1 LDQGNA
7 ANRRDMS
14 EMTVAGPSVF
24 TAWVRARI
32 GRLNGSQRLF
42 LFSCCIGAIGVAVW
56 LLLLQDAQRTS
67 TAAAIPW
74 WAELITCYITGLLYV
89 QVRVHREVSTLSFT
103 EIPVALGLFLID
115 PHLLLA
121 CYVFGVL
128 LASWTRRR
136 AQLVKDFANATLDV
150 LYIAAAVLVFN
161 AIGPSPHDPLAPR
174 SILAFAVAMVVA
186 GWFVYPIVLNV
197 GTCLVQGH
205 FRIGDVVRAY
215 LFQVVTTTTNACL
228 GIVALMILTTRP
240 LLAFALLPP
249 ILLVLAGQ
257 IATTESQRRADRNEF
272 LYRTTEI
279 LHSSR
284 QVGERAGELLNGI
297 TRMFG
302 VQRAEL
308 VVIPELRGPA
318 VRFIST
324 GDDDHAAVTTSE
336 LTFGEQE
343 VLNELRNSAILGG
356 PIAANQSLTLVLAE
370 RSASAGTVVVL
381 RGREGPQGMLML
393 IGPVQG
399 RSRLATHEQSL
410 LTTVAGLISVALEN
424 GQLSEAIHAMS
435 VEKAELTRRA
445 FYDPLTQIANRSLF
459 LEKVTTALDQLSAT
473 QRPIAVMFIDLD
485 GFKEINDTFG
495 HAVGDLV
502 LGEVA
507 ARLRVQVR
515 KLDLAARLGG
525 DEFGMLLD
533 GMRHDTDAAVVA
545 DRIIETMR
553 RPITVGD
560 AEVTIGAS
568 VGVAVVV
575 DPADAPDP
583 EELMRRADMAMYL
596 AKRQGKNRYVV
607 FDEGAR
613 TTVIARVPDMPRQIA
628 S

>member
-1 LDQGNA
+1 
-7 ANRRDMS
+7 MS
-14 EMTVAGPSVF
+14 ELSVAGPPVF
-24 TAWVRARI
+24 LTRARARI
-32 GRLNGSQRLF
+32 DRLNGAQRLVI
-42 LFSCCIGAIGVAVW
+42 FSACLGLIGAVLW
-56 LLLLQDAQRTS
+56 LGPLRDVQRMS

-74 WAELITCYITGLLYV
+74 WAELLICYVTSLLYV
-89 QVRVHREVSTLSFT
+89 QVRVHREVSTLSLT

-115 PHLLLA
+115 PHQLLA
-121 CYVFGVL
+121 CYVVGVL

-136 AQLVKDFANATLDV
+136 VQWVKDFANAMLDV
-150 LYIAAAVLVFN
+150 LYIGVAVLVFN
-161 AIGPSPHDPLAPR
+161 AVSPNAHDPLAAR
-174 SILAFAVAMVVA
+174 SILAFAAAMVAA
-186 GWFVYPIVLNV
+186 GWLVYPVALNV
-197 GTCLVQGH
+197 GTSLAQG
-205 FRIGDVVRAY
+205 RLRMGDIVRAY
-215 LFQVVTTTTNACL
+215 LFQVAASTTNACL
-228 GIVALMILTTRP
+228 GIVALIIVITRP
-240 LLAFALLPP
+240 VLAFALLPP
-249 ILLVLAGQ
+249 VLLVLAGQ
-257 IATTESQRRADRNEF
+257 IAATESQRRADRNEF

-302 VQRAEL
+302 VERAEL

-318 VRFIST
+318 VRFTST
-324 GDDDHAAVTTSE
+324 GDDEHAAVSTSE

-343 VLNELRNSAILGG
+343 VLNELRTSTILGG
-356 PIAANQSLTLVLAE
+356 PIATNQSLTLALAE

-393 IGPVQG
+393 IDPLQG
-399 RSRLATHEQSL
+399 RPRLGTHEQSL

-424 GQLSEAIHAMS
+424 GQLSEAIRAMS
-435 VEKAELTRRA
+435 VEKAELTRKA

-459 LEKVTTALDQLSAT
+459 LEKVAGSLAQLGTT

-495 HAVGDLV
+495 HAVGDQV
-502 LGEVA
+502 LGAVA

-533 GMRHDTDAAVVA
+533 GMRRDTDASVVA

-560 AEVTIGAS
+560 AVVTIGAS

-575 DPADAPDP
+575 NPTDAPDP

-607 FDEGAR
+607 FDESAR
-613 TTVIARVPDMPRQIA
+613 TPVIARLPEASRQIA